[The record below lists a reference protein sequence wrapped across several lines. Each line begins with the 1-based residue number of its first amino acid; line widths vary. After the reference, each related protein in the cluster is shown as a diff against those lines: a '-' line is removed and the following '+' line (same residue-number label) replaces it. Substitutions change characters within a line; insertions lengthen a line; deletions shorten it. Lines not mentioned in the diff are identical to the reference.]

1 MPVFG
6 QNWKNYATGKKNNCR
21 IPSQTDSAGKPRE
34 EGMEKM
40 FCLGLALGMV
50 GGALI
55 VANSYKARSL
65 VKKSQAELLE
75 KVDEMMDER
84 LKDMPGKDTSDK
96 KSK

>member
-1 MPVFG
+1 
-6 QNWKNYATGKKNNCR
+6 
-21 IPSQTDSAGKPRE
+21 
-34 EGMEKM
+34 MEKM
-40 FCLGLALGMV
+40 FCLGLLLGAM

-84 LKDMPGKDTSDK
+84 LKDMSDK
-96 KSK
+96 TEKTDKKAK